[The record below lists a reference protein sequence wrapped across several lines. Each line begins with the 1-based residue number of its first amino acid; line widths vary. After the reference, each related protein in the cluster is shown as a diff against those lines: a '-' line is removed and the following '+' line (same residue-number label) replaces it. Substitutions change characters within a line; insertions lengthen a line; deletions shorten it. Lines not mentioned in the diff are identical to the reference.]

1 MLRSAGWGGRGHVL
15 TALLHLR
22 EECGALLPRSAPPP
36 PPPQLHSTGMGGCCS
51 LAPVLRP
58 CCSRSKSSEEL
69 RGSPKHSCV
78 QVPAR
83 LSSSS
88 LQC

>member
-36 PPPQLHSTGMGGCCS
+36 PPPPAPFYRDGGM
-51 LAPVLRP
+51 L
-58 CCSRSKSSEEL
+58 
-69 RGSPKHSCV
+69 
-78 QVPAR
+78 
-83 LSSSS
+83 LSGPRAEA
-88 LQC
+88 LLLTQQKQ